1 MSNPESMQ
9 QLAERFNNDAKFR
22 KRMRQNP
29 EGTAESTG
37 LPLDDE
43 DRQALRSMDWKASD
57 EESREAEQS

>member
-9 QLAERFNNDAKFR
+9 QLADRFNKDAEFR
-22 KRMRQNP
+22 KRMRQDP

-43 DRQALRSMDWKASD
+43 DRQALRSMDWKSSD
-57 EESREAEQS
+57 EESIGEEQG

>member
-9 QLAERFNNDAKFR
+9 QLAERFDNDPEFR
-22 KRMRQNP
+22 KQMRQDP

>member
-9 QLAERFNNDAKFR
+9 QLAERFNNDAEFR
-22 KRMRQNP
+22 KRMRQDP

-43 DRQALRSMDWKASD
+43 DRQALRSMDWKSSD
-57 EESREAEQS
+57 EESKGAGQS